1 MNKIALISVSDKTN
15 IDLLASKL
23 VENGYTI
30 ISTGG
35 TANYLQEKGI
45 KIIPIS
51 KFTKFEEI
59 LGGRVKTLHPII
71 HAGIL
76 AKSKKDL
83 DKLKNKKYSLIDM
96 VVVNLYP
103 FEKRICVTTNCYVTS
118 DASSICL
125 KYNFITYL
133 RVQ

>member
-51 KFTKFEEI
+51 KFTKFEE
-59 LGGRVKTLHPII
+59 
-71 HAGIL
+71 
-76 AKSKKDL
+76 
-83 DKLKNKKYSLIDM
+83 KNI
-96 VVVNLYP
+96 
-103 FEKRICVTTNCYVTS
+103 F
-118 DASSICL
+118 
-125 KYNFITYL
+125 
-133 RVQ
+133 

>member
-51 KFTKFEEI
+51 KFTKFE
-59 LGGRVKTLHPII
+59 
-71 HAGIL
+71 
-76 AKSKKDL
+76 
-83 DKLKNKKYSLIDM
+83 
-96 VVVNLYP
+96 
-103 FEKRICVTTNCYVTS
+103 
-118 DASSICL
+118 
-125 KYNFITYL
+125 
-133 RVQ
+133 

>member
-35 TANYLQEKGI
+35 TASYLQEKGI

-51 KFTKFEEI
+51 KFTKFDEV
-59 LGGRVKTLHPII
+59 LDGRVKTLHPKI

-76 AKSKKDL
+76 HDRQ
-83 DKLKNKKYSLIDM
+83 NKKHKSEMSKQNFPAIDLI
-96 VVVNLYP
+96 VVN
-103 FEKRICVTTNCYVTS
+103 FK
-118 DASSICL
+118 DAC
-125 KYNFITYL
+125 
-133 RVQ
+133 

>member
-45 KIIPIS
+45 KI
-51 KFTKFEEI
+51 KEEI
-59 LGGRVKTLHPII
+59 GKKTDT
-71 HAGIL
+71 
-76 AKSKKDL
+76 KKRR
-83 DKLKNKKYSLIDM
+83 NKK
-96 VVVNLYP
+96 
-103 FEKRICVTTNCYVTS
+103 RG
-118 DASSICL
+118 
-125 KYNFITYL
+125 
-133 RVQ
+133 